1 MDPKEINSRIGQAW
15 KMHYTGKNDAAIE
28 QFAQILA
35 EVPDH
40 IDASWGI
47 ALSYRKA
54 GNREKS
60 LEAFQKAADLIAKA
74 AQTDPENKE
83 RYFMLQRMVK
93 QQIEQMAD
101 FI

>member
-15 KMHYTGKNDAAIE
+15 KMYYTGKNEAAIE

-35 EVPDH
+35 EAPDH
-40 IDASWGI
+40 IDANWGI

-54 GNREKS
+54 GDREKS
-60 LEAFQKAADLIAKA
+60 LQAFQTVADLIAKTA
-74 AQTDPENKE
+74 ESDPENKE
-83 RYFMLQRMVK
+83 RFFMLQRMAK

>member
-1 MDPKEINSRIGQAW
+1 MDPKEINARIGQAW

-28 QFAQILA
+28 QFERILA
-35 EVPDH
+35 EAADP
-40 IDASWGI
+40 IDAYWGI

-54 GNREKS
+54 GNKEKS
-60 LEAFQKAADLIAKA
+60 LEAFQQAADLIAIA
-74 AQTDPENKE
+74 AQTDAEHKE

>member
-1 MDPKEINSRIGQAW
+1 MDPKEINARIGQAW

-28 QFAQILA
+28 QFERILA
-35 EVPDH
+35 EAADP
-40 IDASWGI
+40 IDAYWGI

-54 GNREKS
+54 GNEEKS
-60 LEAFQKAADLIAKA
+60 LEAFQQAADLIAIA
-74 AQTDPENKE
+74 AQTDAEHKE